1 MAARAMMLACFAGL
15 LACVDARVVRADD
28 YPTRPIRLILPQP
41 PGGAVDLISRIL
53 GERLSEQMRQPVI
66 IENQP
71 GANGGLAAAQVLRAK
86 PDGYTLF
93 MAVDS
98 NLVVNP
104 SLYPDLRYDPLRDF
118 TPISIVADVYNVLVA
133 NPKVRA
139 NSLAELL
146 ALARANPGKLNYASI
161 GLGTLSHLGMELLKL
176 ATKTDFTMV
185 SYRGTAPAMTD
196 VVAGVADVMFTGPPS
211 AKSMS
216 EGGRLKL
223 LAFAAPQRSP
233 LLPDVPTTREAG
245 VDGLELGGWFGLVA
259 PAKTPK
265 SVVDRLA
272 LEVSK
277 AVADPRYSERITAQG
292 LGVVRGTPES
302 MLAAIKADTAKW
314 KEVIDRAG
322 IKVPQ

>member
-1 MAARAMMLACFAGL
+1 MTRSEVFMAARAMMLACFAGL
-15 LACVDARVVRADD
+15 FACVDARVVRADD

-146 ALARANPGKLNYASI
+146 ALAKANPGKLNYASI
-161 GLGTLSHLGMELLKL
+161 GLGTL
-176 ATKTDFTMV
+176 
-185 SYRGTAPAMTD
+185 
-196 VVAGVADVMFTGPPS
+196 
-211 AKSMS
+211 
-216 EGGRLKL
+216 
-223 LAFAAPQRSP
+223 
-233 LLPDVPTTREAG
+233 
-245 VDGLELGGWFGLVA
+245 
-259 PAKTPK
+259 
-265 SVVDRLA
+265 
-272 LEVSK
+272 
-277 AVADPRYSERITAQG
+277 
-292 LGVVRGTPES
+292 
-302 MLAAIKADTAKW
+302 
-314 KEVIDRAG
+314 
-322 IKVPQ
+322 